1 MAIQGGHASPHGS
14 GCSTSKSIDHFGPH
28 PPDVIYILH
37 MAIAL
42 PLSIITLLTGI
53 ISTFIIALPI
63 IYVHIIMTP
72 FNLLVDKLTNT
83 PPDSYTPSKHKPRPP
98 RRRLSRML
106 TFILLLFALCVNLTD
121 GVSSPPKPAAKR
133 RRDRFSSPQPRLF
146 GDRDVNDLANSMGRS
161 PMLDNNNNNEITML
175 KNRVDEIFGGVGN
188 VKLIKRM
195 KELLDEDPTEDIRKA
210 VKGYLVGL
218 LTVKDDELSSEC
230 GKHQVKLTKIFNNMK
245 KKTVGP
251 TTVYWMANFGEFLN
265 QLTDGLLL
273 ANYAPE
279 DDCHTHDHQHPNYDK
294 DDDDAVPTNR
304 IPRTNPCMLAFIRVS
319 ILLYNCLILHFFICI
334 IT

>member
-1 MAIQGGHASPHGS
+1 
-14 GCSTSKSIDHFGPH
+14 
-28 PPDVIYILH
+28 
-37 MAIAL
+37 
-42 PLSIITLLTGI
+42 
-53 ISTFIIALPI
+53 
-63 IYVHIIMTP
+63 MTP

-230 GKHQVKLTKIFNNMK
+230 GKHQVKLTKIVNNMK

-265 QLTDGLLL
+265 KLTEGLLL

-279 DDCHTHDHQHPNYDK
+279 DDCQTHDYQHPNYDK
-294 DDDDAVPTNR
+294 DDDDAVPTNC
-304 IPRTNPCMLAFIRVS
+304 IPRTNPCMLVFIRVS
-319 ILLYNCLILHFFICI
+319 ILLYNCLILHFIICI

>member
-1 MAIQGGHASPHGS
+1 MTIQRGHASPHGS
-14 GCSTSKSIDHFGPH
+14 GSSTSKSIDQFGPH

-53 ISTFIIALPI
+53 ISTFIIALPV

-121 GVSSPPKPAAKR
+121 GVSSPSKPAAKR
-133 RRDRFSSPQPRLF
+133 RRDRLSSPQPSV
-146 GDRDVNDLANSMGRS
+146 GNRDVNDLANSMGRS
-161 PMLDNNNNNEITML
+161 PMLEDNNNNEKITML
-175 KNRVDEIFGGVGN
+175 KKRVDEIFGGVGN
-188 VKLIKRM
+188 VKLIERM
-195 KELLDEDPTEDIRKA
+195 KELLDEDPTEEIRKA
-210 VKGYLVGL
+210 VKGYLLGL
-218 LTVKDDELSSEC
+218 LTVKDDELYNEC
-230 GKHQVKLTKIFNNMK
+230 GMHQVKLTKIVKKMK

-251 TTVYWMANFGEFLN
+251 TVYWMANFGEFLN
-265 QLTDGLLL
+265 KLTDGLLL

-279 DDCHTHDHQHPNYDK
+279 DDCKTHDYQHPNYDK
-294 DDDDAVPTNR
+294 DGDDAVPTNR
-304 IPRTNPCMLAFIRVS
+304 IPRTNPCMLVFIRVS

>member
-1 MAIQGGHASPHGS
+1 
-14 GCSTSKSIDHFGPH
+14 
-28 PPDVIYILH
+28 
-37 MAIAL
+37 
-42 PLSIITLLTGI
+42 
-53 ISTFIIALPI
+53 
-63 IYVHIIMTP
+63 MTP

-230 GKHQVKLTKIFNNMK
+230 GKHQVKLTKIVNNMK
-245 KKTVGP
+245 KKTIGP

-265 QLTDGLLL
+265 NGWFV
-273 ANYAPE
+273 N
-279 DDCHTHDHQHPNYDK
+279 
-294 DDDDAVPTNR
+294 
-304 IPRTNPCMLAFIRVS
+304 
-319 ILLYNCLILHFFICI
+319 
-334 IT
+334 

>member
-1 MAIQGGHASPHGS
+1 MAIKGGHASPHGS
-14 GCSTSKSIDHFGPH
+14 GSSTISIDQFGPH

-133 RRDRFSSPQPRLF
+133 RRDRLSSPQPSV
-146 GDRDVNDLANSMGRS
+146 GNRDVNDLANSMGRS
-161 PMLDNNNNNEITML
+161 PMLEDNNNNEKITML
-175 KNRVDEIFGGVGN
+175 KKRVDEIFGGVGN
-188 VKLIKRM
+188 VKL
-195 KELLDEDPTEDIRKA
+195 TS
-210 VKGYLVGL
+210 G
-218 LTVKDDELSSEC
+218 
-230 GKHQVKLTKIFNNMK
+230 
-245 KKTVGP
+245 
-251 TTVYWMANFGEFLN
+251 
-265 QLTDGLLL
+265 
-273 ANYAPE
+273 
-279 DDCHTHDHQHPNYDK
+279 
-294 DDDDAVPTNR
+294 
-304 IPRTNPCMLAFIRVS
+304 
-319 ILLYNCLILHFFICI
+319 
-334 IT
+334 